1 LAKARPGS
9 ILIFHDGVD
18 ARGGHRAN
26 TVAAVRIVITELTRR
41 GYRFVTVDDLLGIPA
56 YQTAHGGQGSRRTR
70 GRIHPDAAQP

>member
-18 ARGGHRAN
+18 GRVGHRGN

-41 GYRFVTVDDLLGIPA
+41 GYRFVTVDDLGIPA
-56 YQTAHGGQGSRRTR
+56 Y
-70 GRIHPDAAQP
+70 